1 MRLLFDYTASD
12 RAGILSRGQVEAA
25 DRAAASKML
34 ARDGL
39 FVVAVTPAT
48 KPVLP
53 TAPEPDEL
61 ELPLRTRLEAA
72 VIDAEA
78 TVAVDSV
85 RRPLLPQRSWSR
97 MDRAIYLRQLQM
109 MFDAGI
115 PLYRS
120 AAVLAEGREYSLLV
134 DAKLKKVPADLE
146 QGRTLSKALERS
158 GLFTPMIVNSVRL
171 GEQSGRLV
179 PILNALS
186 DTEERGV
193 QLTRAL
199 ISRLTYPAV
208 VLLAMSG
215 GLLVLGHVMSR
226 AMASMPSLQ
235 KSYSPMLAAL
245 NGTFQN
251 RAFLPLL
258 LLSLVLA
265 VVSARRIWRI
275 HRIRLGIER
284 VLLAWPIVGPLLR
297 RLEANSVTSHLAL
310 LSKAGFPLDKG
321 LGLCADLVGTL
332 SFRRALLLS
341 QQEIRNGDELTPSMK
356 RAELFPQDVL
366 ALVQAGEVAGSLE
379 RSLDTAARYCAE
391 QVERTLESVLAVVEP
406 LLIGL
411 MGIAIGTVLILTFVP
426 IFSTL
431 QDL

>member
-1 MRLLFDYTASD
+1 
-12 RAGILSRGQVEAA
+12 
-25 DRAAASKML
+25 
-34 ARDGL
+34 
-39 FVVAVTPAT
+39 
-48 KPVLP
+48 
-53 TAPEPDEL
+53 
-61 ELPLRTRLEAA
+61 
-72 VIDAEA
+72 
-78 TVAVDSV
+78 
-85 RRPLLPQRSWSR
+85 
-97 MDRAIYLRQLQM
+97 M

-120 AAVLAEGREYSLLV
+120 AAVLAQGREYSLLV

-146 QGRTLSKALERS
+146 QGRTLSKALERT

-179 PILNALS
+179 SILNALS

-208 VLLAMSG
+208 VMLAMSG

-235 KSYSPMLAAL
+235 KSYSPMLAAVSSM
-245 NGTFQN
+245 FQN

-258 LLSLVLA
+258 LLSLALA
-265 VVSARRIWRI
+265 IVAARRIWRI
-275 HRIRLGIER
+275 HRIRLGFER
-284 VLLAWPIVGPLLR
+284 ALLVSPIVGPLLR

-321 LGLCADLVGTL
+321 LGLCADLVRTL

-341 QQEIRNGDELTPSMK
+341 QQELRNGDELTSSMK